1 MLISSA
7 GITSPD
13 EVPAKLVPS
22 PVIELEPTKPWTVGL
37 LENERQE
44 NLLLPKGPKE
54 PSCPG
59 TQRDNKAEV
68 TGTGQE
74 AGEKPIAPQVRC
86 PPIQGRGCLLQAVFP
101 VSLEPCLCFGH
112 TLTLCAS
119 VGQLQAALPL
129 T

>member
-1 MLISSA
+1 MDNSKTKPVTNSVLISSA

-74 AGEKPIAPQVRC
+74 AGEKPIAPRSGVLPSKAVAASYKQSSRC
-86 PPIQGRGCLLQAVFP
+86 PWSPA
-101 VSLEPCLCFGH
+101 
-112 TLTLCAS
+112 CAL
-119 VGQLQAALPL
+119 VTP
-129 T
+129 